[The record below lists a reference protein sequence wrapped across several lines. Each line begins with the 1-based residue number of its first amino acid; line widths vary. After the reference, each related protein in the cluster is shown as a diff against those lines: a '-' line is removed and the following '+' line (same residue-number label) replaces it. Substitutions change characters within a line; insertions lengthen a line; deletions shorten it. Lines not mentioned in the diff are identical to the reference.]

1 MPTRQIKTLGITG
14 ASGTIGQALAER
26 LADTH
31 ELKLMSRSLD
41 GTDLMDLDGLIERFR
56 GLDAVV
62 HLAWQYADSGEPEAA
77 GHFDN
82 LLMTRHVLLA
92 ACNAGVGKV
101 LLASSVHAAYFYDWR
116 GPGLQNPHAEPRAAG
131 PYGSAKVLVEEM
143 GREFAGDELH
153 VGCIRYGA
161 VTDDDTPD
169 PDNPW
174 ERRVWLS
181 HGDLASLIRKAL
193 AADWPDPFTLCYAV
207 SDNEGRVHDTAN
219 PFGWTPSDGAT
230 LLNT

>member
-1 MPTRQIKTLGITG
+1 MPTKQINTLGITG

-26 LADTH
+26 LSDTY

-41 GTDLMDLDGLIERFR
+41 GTDLMDLDGLTERFR

-62 HLAWQYADSGEPEAA
+62 DVAWHWGDSGQPDMP
-77 GHFDN
+77 GDFQN
-82 LLMTRHVLLA
+82 LVMTRHVLLA
-92 ACNAGVGKV
+92 ARRAGVGRV

-116 GPGLQNPHAEPRAAG
+116 GPGLKDPYTEPRPDG
-131 PYGSAKVLVEEM
+131 SYGSAKVMVEGL
-143 GREFAGDELH
+143 GREFASEDLH
-153 VGCIRYGA
+153 VGCIRYGG

-169 PDNPW
+169 PDDPW

-181 HGDLASLIRKAL
+181 HGDLASLIRDAL

-207 SDNEGRVHDTAN
+207 SDNEGRVHDTTN
-219 PFGWTPSDGAT
+219 PFGWVPEDRAT
-230 LLNT
+230 LLNG